1 MTRSTAAYRVDGR
14 ARPAYDPAMMVAL
27 LLYAY
32 ARGTRSSRVIE
43 RACSEDV
50 AFRVIAAQQ
59 RPDHAT
65 IARFLERHQQA
76 LAGLFGEV
84 LTLCASS
91 GLAQVG
97 VLAVDG
103 TKVQANA
110 SRNENL
116 DYERLAR
123 EIVEE
128 AIATD
133 AAEDELYGDRRGD
146 ELPPEFSTSAGRRG
160 WLREAKKRL
169 EAERSA
175 NPQPVPRDRPKRVKQ
190 AKRRLDEELWTEVR
204 ANRAY
209 EAWRARGIAADGS
222 RRMAPGTIK
231 PFTPPRDPGGPD
243 QLTDPDSKVV
253 KGLRGWIQGYN
264 AQAVTNEHQIVLAA
278 EIATVGA
285 DFGHLEPML
294 DAAQH
299 ELHAA
304 GVDETPGVLLADA
317 GYWHGE
323 QMQRIVDR
331 GIQVLIPPD
340 TSRKTHDHASQLGR
354 RPLRRDAR
362 AAGQRARRRAL
373 PQTPADDRAGV
384 RANEVQPRPRQIQT
398 PRPRRGPHRMAADHR
413 HPQPPQAPPPHH
425 RGRLKPRRPAD
436 ATAPPRPQ
444 RHRRGARPRTYATAK
459 PACATQPYR
468 CVSAPSAIGAGRLR
482 RVRRCFAMNGALCE
496 PLATGFLAGD
506 LDEDRRR
513 GSRGFPAAGRGEPS
527 DLQRAVD
534 GNHRRAAGVDG
545 VDDLGVVDALE
556 VDRGDAEVG
565 VAELALDDDQR
576 HALAGHLDGV
586 RVAQLVRRE
595 ASPHAGLAGDAAQL
609 ASARRRP
616 PTAARAWRR

>member
-1 MTRSTAAYRVDGR
+1 MGQHFVACDREQSFLMPPDVREWLPENHLAWFVIDAVGEMNLDAFYAAYRLDGR

-43 RACSEDV
+43 RACLEDV

-65 IARFLERHQQA
+65 IARFVERHQQA

-84 LTLCASS
+84 LTLCARS

-103 TKVQANA
+103 TKVQASA

-116 DYERLAR
+116 DYEQLAR

-133 AAEDELYGDRRGD
+133 AAEDERYGDARGD

-175 NPQPVPRDRPKRVKQ
+175 NPQPVPRGRPKRVKQ
-190 AKRRLDEELWTEVR
+190 AKRRLEEELWSEVR
-204 ANRAY
+204 ANQAY

-231 PFTPPRDPGGPD
+231 PYTPPPIPEGRIN
-243 QLTDPDSKVV
+243 LTDPDSKVV

-304 GVDETPGVLLADA
+304 GVDRHAWGAAGRRRLLARRADAADRRARYPGVDPAR
-317 GYWHGE
+317 H
-323 QMQRIVDR
+323 QPKTPN
-331 GIQVLIPPD
+331 PP
-340 TSRKTHDHASQLGR
+340 QLGR
-354 RPLRRDAR
+354 RPLRLHAPRPGFR
-362 AAGQRARRRAL
+362 AWRRAL
-373 PQTPADDRAGV
+373 PQTPANDRARV
-384 RANEVQPRPRQIQT
+384 RADEVQPRPGPLPTTRT
-398 PRPRRGPHRMAADHR
+398 RRRPHRMAADHR
-413 HPQPPQAPPPHH
+413 HPQPPQAPPPRS
-425 RGRLKPRRPAD
+425 RGRL
-436 ATAPPRPQ
+436 TAAAGPPPVR
-444 RHRRGARPRTYATAK
+444 
-459 PACATQPYR
+459 
-468 CVSAPSAIGAGRLR
+468 AGRNLT
-482 RVRRCFAMNGALCE
+482 
-496 PLATGFLAGD
+496 P
-506 LDEDRRR
+506 
-513 GSRGFPAAGRGEPS
+513 
-527 DLQRAVD
+527 
-534 GNHRRAAGVDG
+534 
-545 VDDLGVVDALE
+545 
-556 VDRGDAEVG
+556 
-565 VAELALDDDQR
+565 
-576 HALAGHLDGV
+576 
-586 RVAQLVRRE
+586 
-595 ASPHAGLAGDAAQL
+595 
-609 ASARRRP
+609 
-616 PTAARAWRR
+616 